1 LNLPL
6 TYKHFAAVE
15 DCLSG
20 AVEMRGEVGL
30 LTRNIV
36 IQGDANSPNDE
47 NGAVISAY
55 SVGDD
60 SSIVKIEYV
69 ELRQMG

>member
-1 LNLPL
+1 
-6 TYKHFAAVE
+6 
-15 DCLSG
+15 
-20 AVEMRGEVGL
+20 MRGEVGL